1 MGAISHIEDHY
12 GTTVKPR
19 ILEQYRGDTLTAEQK
34 QELGCD
40 TRWQACLKAV
50 IDRMQVAEDASFE
63 LASVLDFTTETP
75 TGSRLDWLAGL
86 VNVKRNPG
94 ENDSDFFTRFVGSLG
109 NKTAGTPDNVIYNSA
124 ILAGDPKPQ
133 YMDEADCAFLV
144 YTGPKPNREPVADD
158 EVFDFEHG
166 DTSCSE
172 GADQLYARQVRKLAP
187 CGVLGLVGAAI
198 NVGGDEGNEELLADE
213 QGRIIL
219 MEADDSTV
227 ERDLVLADNN
237 GNVIVTP
244 QSVPIRA
251 VVKGAN
257 VPTIP
262 VSVGGHQYDGV
273 RIMDLPDA
281 GPENGFFV
289 RDSKS
294 GGTVKAK
301 AMEEADIDELWEN
314 TPAEDDENDG

>member
-1 MGAISHIEDHY
+1 MDGFNYIEDHFE
-12 GTTVKPR
+12 TTVKPR
-19 ILEQYRGDTLTAEQK
+19 ILEQYKESG
-34 QELGCD
+34 
-40 TRWQACLKAV
+40 RWQACLEAVVSKLQAVEDSAFSISKA
-50 IDRMQVAEDASFE
+50 IDFK
-63 LASVLDFTTETP
+63 TETP
-75 TGSRLDWLAGL
+75 TGEKLDWVAGL
-86 VNVKRNPG
+86 INVKRFSG
-94 ENDSDFFTRFVGSLG
+94 ESDESFFLRFVSMCGA
-109 NKTAGTPDNVIYNSA
+109 NTAGTPDNVIYNSA
-124 ILAGDPKPQ
+124 ILSGDPHPQ
-133 YMDEADCAFLV
+133 YMDEAPAKFFV
-144 YTGPKPNREPVADD
+144 YTGPKPNHEPVPED

-166 DTSCSE
+166 DTSCDE
-172 GADQLYARQVRKLAP
+172 GADQLYAMQVRKLSP

-227 ERDLVLADNN
+227 ERGLVLADNN

-251 VVKGAN
+251 VVKGNN

-262 VSVGGHQYDGV
+262 VSVRGHQYDGV

-289 RDSKS
+289 RDSES
-294 GGTVKAK
+294 GGTGKAK

-314 TPAEDDENDG
+314 TPAEEDENDG